1 MHHHINIGGAL
12 LAAERTG
19 QLPAAAWPALRELLL
34 SSSDPQITMLIEP
47 LRRQIEAQRAVV
59 AARQA
64 LDAGYAALAAAHEH
78 SALAEAADYLA
89 ALADDL
95 AARVRQLEEVQPT

>member
-1 MHHHINIGGAL
+1 MNHHMTMSGAL

-34 SSSDPQITMLIEP
+34 SSSDPQITMFIEP

-59 AARQA
+59 VARQA

-78 SALAEAADYLA
+78 AALAEAADYLA

-95 AARVRQLEEVQPT
+95 AARIRQLEEVLPT